1 MAVWKLDHNLIH
13 RIAFLYVQFICV
25 CSLLSLTVIS
35 FPCIIKSDI
44 RSDWNWL
51 PQSSLHSLP
60 LWLQQHTHISSGLAV
75 ISLPSI
81 LVPILVEPQL
91 TVGIKLKCNGKEMK
105 QKCAVSGRG
114 RSVTNKLEERKE
126 KSEKKNQQS
135 ICLPRSHCVRAREK
149 HFLFFCLSAFAVAI
163 FFCLLLRHLSL
174 FKPRRCPQILKVR

>member
-1 MAVWKLDHNLIH
+1 MAVWKLDHYLIH
-13 RIAFLYVQFICV
+13 RIAFLYVQFVCV

-35 FPCIIKSDI
+35 FLCIIKSDI

-51 PQSSLHSLP
+51 PQSSLHTLS
-60 LWLQQHTHISSGLAV
+60 LWLQQHAHISSSLAV

-81 LVPILVEPQL
+81 LAPILVEPQL

-105 QKCAVSGRG
+105 QKRVSGSE
-114 RSVTNKLEERKE
+114 RSVTNKLKERKE
-126 KSEKKNQQS
+126 KSEKKNQRS

-174 FKPRRCPQILKVR
+174 FKPCRCPQILKIR